1 MEAKTELASEIDA
14 RQAEEK
20 VIEMG
25 DASEETKGGPLGELW
40 EIFLIG
46 RYS

>member
-1 MEAKTELASEIDA
+1 VETKTELASEIDT

-25 DASEETKGGPLGELW
+25 DASEETKGWYTGPFIENL
-40 EIFLIG
+40 F
-46 RYS
+46 YPYT